1 VTLVGAATI
10 ALGAFE
16 GLGAWIGALLVGG
29 LLGGVATLSA
39 IGIVAS
45 SAGVLAPSRE
55 GSVDPVTGLKG
66 LHKLEEDLE
75 AALARPLRDSRVA
88 LYAFVLDG
96 IKSYNDSYGESSGDA
111 MLAWL
116 GRKLRDGLEDRA
128 TAYRLRGA
136 AFAVLVT
143 GSDSLA
149 GELRGAA
156 SQALTE
162 VGEGFTITCTAG
174 EAVLGSEAHSS
185 QEAIE
190 LATRRAHGRRNA
202 ARDDDLRP
210 IEETIDAWRLVA
222 PGYDV
227 AALAA
232 RIGRRLGMSDDELHE
247 LETVGHL
254 RDVGNI
260 AIPRAVLTRSG
271 GLPGHE
277 WEFIRLHT
285 TIGERLLATNFE
297 MEDVARLV
305 RSSHER
311 WDGSGYPD
319 GLAREA
325 IPLASR
331 IVFVCSAFAD
341 MTTARP
347 HRVARDVPEALREL
361 ERGAGTQFDPDLVA
375 AFRSEF
381 SSPADLEVSIT
392 PPAWERAAD
401 VASGREV
408 QAVRNGRGL
417 GATAHAEL
425 AQDPRDVH
433 AGRLLGHEQ
442 GRADLPVRG
451 ALGD

>member
-1 VTLVGAATI
+1 MGPSRRVHRASIATAVTLVGAATI
-10 ALGAFE
+10 AIGAFE

-55 GSVDPVTGLKG
+55 ASVDPVTGLTG

-75 AALARPLRDSRVA
+75 TALARPLRGSRVA

-96 IKSYNDSYGESSGDA
+96 LKTYNDSYGEACGDA

-116 GRKLRDGLEDRA
+116 GRKLRDVLEDRA

-143 GSDSLA
+143 GTESLA
-149 GELRGAA
+149 SELRAVAAA
-156 SQALTE
+156 SLTE
-162 VGEGFTITCTAG
+162 IGEGFMITCTEG
-174 EAVLGSEAHSS
+174 EAVLGSEAHSPD
-185 QEAIE
+185 EAIE
-190 LATRRAHGRRNA
+190 LATRRAHARRNA
-202 ARDDDLRP
+202 AHDDTDVLP
-210 IEETIDAWRLVA
+210 ILESIDAWRLVA

-227 AALAA
+227 AALAS
-232 RIGRRLGMSDDELHE
+232 RIGQRLGLSGDGLHDV
-247 LETVGHL
+247 ETVAHL

-260 AIPRAVLTRSG
+260 AIPSAVLTRSG

-297 MEDVARLV
+297 MEHVSRLV

-319 GLAREA
+319 GLAGEQ

-347 HRVARDVPEALREL
+347 HRVARDVASALREL
-361 ERGAGTQFDPDLVA
+361 ERGAETQFDPKVVE
-375 AFRSEF
+375 AFRDEYATA
-381 SSPADLEVSIT
+381 ADLEASRT
-392 PPAWERAAD
+392 PPAWERAED
-401 VASGREV
+401 VSSA
-408 QAVRNGRGL
+408 
-417 GATAHAEL
+417 
-425 AQDPRDVH
+425 
-433 AGRLLGHEQ
+433 
-442 GRADLPVRG
+442 
-451 ALGD
+451 

>member
-1 VTLVGAATI
+1 V
-10 ALGAFE
+10 LG
-16 GLGAWIGALLVGG
+16 
-29 LLGGVATLSA
+29 
-39 IGIVAS
+39 
-45 SAGVLAPSRE
+45 PSRE
-55 GSVDPVTGLKG
+55 ASVDPVSGLLG

-96 IKSYNDSYGESSGDA
+96 LKHYNDSYGEACGDA

-136 AFAVLVT
+136 AFAVLVS
-143 GSDSLA
+143 GSESLA
-149 GELRGAA
+149 SELQALSAA
-156 SQALTE
+156 VLTE
-162 VGEGFTITCTAG
+162 VGEGFTISCTVG
-174 EAVLGSEAHSS
+174 EAVLGSEAHSAH
-185 QEAIE
+185 EAIE
-190 LATRRAHGRRNA
+190 LATRRAHARRNA
-202 ARDDDLRP
+202 AHDDADLRP
-210 IEETIDAWRLVA
+210 IEESIDAWRLVA

-232 RIGRRLGMSDDELHE
+232 RIGRRLGLTADALHE
-247 LETVGHL
+247 LETVAHL

-260 AIPRAVLTRSG
+260 AIPSAVLTRAG

-297 MEDVARLV
+297 MEHVARLV

-319 GLAREA
+319 GLAGEA

-361 ERGAGTQFDPDLVA
+361 ERGAGTQFDPTVVD

-381 SSPADLEVSIT
+381 NGPEDLEVSLT
-392 PPAWERAAD
+392 PPAWERAPD
-401 VASGREV
+401 VLSGREV

-417 GATAHAEL
+417 GPATHA
-425 AQDPRDVH
+425 
-433 AGRLLGHEQ
+433 
-442 GRADLPVRG
+442 
-451 ALGD
+451 

>member
-1 VTLVGAATI
+1 MGPSRRLQRASIATAVTLVGAATI

-55 GSVDPVTGLKG
+55 AAVDPVTGLAG
-66 LHKLEEDLE
+66 LQRLDDDLE
-75 AALARPLRDSRVA
+75 LALARPLRDSRVA

-96 IKSYNDSYGESSGDA
+96 LKPYNDSYGDACGDA

-116 GRKLRDGLEDRA
+116 GRKLRDALEERA

-136 AFAVLVT
+136 AFAVLVK
-143 GSDSLA
+143 GPEPLA
-149 GELRGAA
+149 AELRALA
-156 SQALTE
+156 SSSLTE
-162 VGEGFTITCTAG
+162 IGEGFTITCTAG
-174 EAVLGSEAHSS
+174 EAVLGSEAHSAH
-185 QEAIE
+185 EAVE
-190 LATRRAHGRRNA
+190 LATRRAHARRGA
-202 ARDDDLRP
+202 ARDDSELRP
-210 IEETIDAWRLVA
+210 IEESIDAWRLVA
-222 PGYDV
+222 AGYDV
-227 AALAA
+227 AALAT
-232 RIGRRLGMSDDELHE
+232 RIGKRLDLSEDALHD
-247 LETVGHL
+247 LETVAHL

-260 AIPRAVLTRSG
+260 AIPGAVLTRSG
-271 GLPGHE
+271 RLPGHE

-297 MEDVARLV
+297 MERTARLV

-319 GLAREA
+319 GLAGET

-347 HRVARDVPEALREL
+347 HRVARDVPTALREL
-361 ERGAGTQFDPDLVA
+361 ERGAGTQFDPRVVE

-381 SSPADLEVSIT
+381 ATIADLD
-392 PPAWERAAD
+392 AARD
-401 VASGREV
+401 NPSWD
-408 QAVRNGRGL
+408 RGSE
-417 GATAHAEL
+417 AA
-425 AQDPRDVH
+425 
-433 AGRLLGHEQ
+433 
-442 GRADLPVRG
+442 
-451 ALGD
+451 

>member
-1 VTLVGAATI
+1 MGPSRRLHRASVATAVTLVGAATI
-10 ALGAFE
+10 AIGAFE
-16 GLGAWIGALLVGG
+16 GLGAWIGAVLAGG

-45 SAGVLAPSRE
+45 SAGVLGPSRE
-55 GSVDPVTGLKG
+55 ASVDPVSGLLG
-66 LHKLEEDLE
+66 LQKLEEDLE

-96 IKSYNDSYGESSGDA
+96 LKHYNDSYGEACGDA

-136 AFAVLVT
+136 AFAVLVS
-143 GSDSLA
+143 GSESLA
-149 GELRGAA
+149 SELQALSAA
-156 SQALTE
+156 VLTE
-162 VGEGFTITCTAG
+162 VGEGFTISCTAG
-174 EAVLGSEAHSS
+174 EAVLGSEAHSAH
-185 QEAIE
+185 EAIE
-190 LATRRAHGRRNA
+190 LATRRAHARRNA
-202 ARDDDLRP
+202 VHDDADLRP
-210 IEETIDAWRLVA
+210 IEESIDAWRLVA

-232 RIGRRLGMSDDELHE
+232 RIGRRLGLTEDALHD
-247 LETVGHL
+247 LETVAHL

-260 AIPRAVLTRSG
+260 AIPGAVLTRAG

-297 MEDVARLV
+297 MEHVARLV

-319 GLAREA
+319 GAAGEA

-347 HRVARDVPEALREL
+347 HRVARDVAEALREL
-361 ERGAGTQFDPDLVA
+361 ERGAGTQFDPTVVE

-381 SSPADLEVSIT
+381 SRPEDLEVSLT
-392 PPAWERAAD
+392 PPAWERAPD

-417 GATAHAEL
+417 GPATH
-425 AQDPRDVH
+425 P
-433 AGRLLGHEQ
+433 
-442 GRADLPVRG
+442 
-451 ALGD
+451 

>member
-1 VTLVGAATI
+1 MTLVGAATI
-10 ALGAFE
+10 AIGAFE
-16 GLGAWIGALLVGG
+16 GIGAWIGAVLVGG

-45 SAGVLAPSRE
+45 SAGVLGPSRE
-55 GSVDPVTGLKG
+55 ASVDPVSGLRG

-96 IKSYNDSYGESSGDA
+96 LKHYNDSYGEACGDA

-116 GRKLRDGLEDRA
+116 GRKLRGGLEDRA

-136 AFAVLVT
+136 AFAVLVS
-143 GSDSLA
+143 GSESLA
-149 GELRGAA
+149 SELQALSAA
-156 SQALTE
+156 VLTE
-162 VGEGFTITCTAG
+162 VGEGFTISCTAG
-174 EAVLGSEAHSS
+174 EAVLGSEAHSAH
-185 QEAIE
+185 EAIE
-190 LATRRAHGRRNA
+190 LATRRAHARRNA
-202 ARDDDLRP
+202 AHDDADRRP
-210 IEETIDAWRLVA
+210 IEESIDAWRLVA

-232 RIGRRLGMSDDELHE
+232 RIGRRLGVTEDALHD

-260 AIPRAVLTRSG
+260 AIPGAVLTRAG

-297 MEDVARLV
+297 MEHVARLV

-319 GLAREA
+319 GLAGEA

-347 HRVARDVPEALREL
+347 HRVARDVAEALREL
-361 ERGAGTQFDPDLVA
+361 ERGAGTQFDPNVVE

-381 SSPADLEVSIT
+381 SGPEDLEVSLT
-392 PPAWERAAD
+392 PPAWERAPD
-401 VASGREV
+401 VSSGREV

-417 GATAHAEL
+417 GPAAHA
-425 AQDPRDVH
+425 
-433 AGRLLGHEQ
+433 
-442 GRADLPVRG
+442 
-451 ALGD
+451 

>member
-1 VTLVGAATI
+1 MGPSRRLHRASVATAVTLVGAATI

-45 SAGVLAPSRE
+45 SAGVLSPSRE
-55 GSVDPVTGLKG
+55 ASVDPVTGLNG
-66 LHKLEEDLE
+66 LHKLEDDLE

-96 IKSYNDSYGESSGDA
+96 LKSYNDSYGESSGDA

-136 AFAVLVT
+136 AFAVLVS

-149 GELRGAA
+149 AELRSAA
-156 SQALTE
+156 SKALTE
-162 VGEGFTITCTAG
+162 IGEGFTITCTAG
-174 EAVLGSEAHSS
+174 EAVLGSEAHSA

-202 ARDDDLRP
+202 AHDDADLRP
-210 IEETIDAWRLVA
+210 IEESIDAWRLVA

-227 AALAA
+227 AALAG
-232 RIGRRLGMSDDELHE
+232 RIGRRLGISGDDLHD

-260 AIPRAVLTRSG
+260 AIPRTVLTRSG

-297 MEDVARLV
+297 MEHVARLV

-319 GLAREA
+319 GLAGES

-361 ERGAGTQFDPDLVA
+361 ERGAGTQFDPKVVD

-381 SSPADLEVSIT
+381 SSPADLEVSMT
-392 PPAWERAAD
+392 PPAWERASDA
-401 VASGREV
+401 ASGREV
-408 QAVRNGRGL
+408 QAVRDGGGL
-417 GATAHAEL
+417 GPAAHA
-425 AQDPRDVH
+425 
-433 AGRLLGHEQ
+433 
-442 GRADLPVRG
+442 
-451 ALGD
+451 

>member
-1 VTLVGAATI
+1 MGPSRRVHRASVATAVTLVGAATI
-10 ALGAFE
+10 AIGAFE
-16 GLGAWIGALLVGG
+16 GLGAWIGAVLVGG

-45 SAGVLAPSRE
+45 SAGVLGPSRE
-55 GSVDPVTGLKG
+55 ASVDPVSGLLG

-96 IKSYNDSYGESSGDA
+96 LKHYNDSYGEACGDA

-116 GRKLRDGLEDRA
+116 GRKLRDRLEDRA

-136 AFAVLVT
+136 AFGVLVSGSESLASELQALSAAVL
-143 GSDSLA
+143 
-149 GELRGAA
+149 
-156 SQALTE
+156 TE
-162 VGEGFTITCTAG
+162 IGEGFTISCTVG
-174 EAVLGSEAHSS
+174 EAVLGSEAHSAH
-185 QEAIE
+185 EAIE
-190 LATRRAHGRRNA
+190 LATRRAHARRNA
-202 ARDDDLRP
+202 AHDDADSRP
-210 IEETIDAWRLVA
+210 IEESIDAWRLVA

-232 RIGRRLGMSDDELHE
+232 RIGRRLGLTEDALHD
-247 LETVGHL
+247 LETVAHL

-260 AIPRAVLTRSG
+260 AIPSAVLTRAG

-297 MEDVARLV
+297 MEHVARLV

-319 GLAREA
+319 GLAGEA

-361 ERGAGTQFDPDLVA
+361 ERGAGTQFDPNVVE

-381 SSPADLEVSIT
+381 SGPEDLEVSLT
-392 PPAWERAAD
+392 PPAWERAPD

-417 GATAHAEL
+417 GPTAHA
-425 AQDPRDVH
+425 
-433 AGRLLGHEQ
+433 
-442 GRADLPVRG
+442 
-451 ALGD
+451 